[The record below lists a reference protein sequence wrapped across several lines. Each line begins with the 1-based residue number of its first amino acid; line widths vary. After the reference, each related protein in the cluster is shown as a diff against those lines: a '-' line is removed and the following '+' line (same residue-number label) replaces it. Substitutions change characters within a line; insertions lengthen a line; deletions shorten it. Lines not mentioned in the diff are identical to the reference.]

1 MSKAAQTRAYVMLGA
16 AAVIWASN
24 AVAGRFAADHIG
36 PATLTLFRWLLAS
49 LVILPFALPHL
60 RRDWPQLRRRWR
72 YIAGMGIC
80 GFAGFNLALYTALN
94 HTTAIFATIAQAAIP
109 MMVMMASLLV
119 LRERM
124 TPGQIGGFVL
134 TVAGIAVTIGEGRL
148 LVLLEQSI
156 GPGELW
162 MFLATVLYAT
172 YSYFLRYR
180 PDVHAL
186 SFIGGMVFAATLFAL
201 PFGIAEIGRIGLPE
215 MSREVV
221 FLVVYTAVMASLVS
235 QSAYAA
241 GVAIIGPSRASL
253 FINAVPVFGAVLAML
268 LLGEVYRWY
277 HAAGLVLVMGGIALA
292 EHSRRS
298 V

>member
-1 MSKAAQTRAYVMLGA
+1 MLGS

>member
-1 MSKAAQTRAYVMLGA
+1 MLGSA
-16 AAVIWASN
+16 SVIWASN

-36 PATLTLFRWLLAS
+36 PATLTLFRWLVAAA
-49 LVILPFALPHL
+49 VIAPIAWPHL
-60 RRDWPQLRRRWR
+60 RRDWPVLRARWR

-109 MMVMMASLLV
+109 MMVMMASLVILH
-119 LRERM
+119 ERL
-124 TPGQIGGFVL
+124 TAGQIGGFLLTLLGIAL
-134 TVAGIAVTIGEGRL
+134 TVSEGRVLNL
-148 LVLLEQSI
+148 LDQPI
-156 GPGELW
+156 GLGELW
-162 MFLATVLYAT
+162 MLLATALYAI

-180 PDVHAL
+180 PELHAL
-186 SFIGGMVFAATLFAL
+186 SFIAGMVFAATLFAL
-201 PFGIAEIGRIGLPE
+201 PFGLFEIAGSGLPAF
-215 MSREVV
+215 SLEVV
-221 FLVVYTAVMASLVS
+221 ALVLYTAIMASLVS

-277 HAAGLVLVMGGIALA
+277 HAAGLVLVMGGIAIA
-292 EHSRRS
+292 ERSRMR
-298 V
+298 

>member
-1 MSKAAQTRAYVMLGA
+1 MLGA